1 VGIVDEDI
9 ARVRAATD
17 IVALIGEYVQLRQVG
32 QRWRGLCPFHTEKTG
47 SFYVNAIDGLYHCFG
62 CQASGDAITFVREQ
76 EHLGFA
82 EAVERLAAKVGIS
95 LTYDKPGESKDR
107 SERKRLAG
115 VLAAAED
122 WYHQRL
128 LDAPDAAPA
137 RKYLRDRGFDGDEVR
152 EWKIGWAPDDWDQLA
167 TALRLSIKDLKATGL
182 GFENRRRRAQ
192 DHFRGR
198 ILFPIHDADGTPVGF
213 GGRILPGLEGSKYV
227 NTPQTPM
234 YDKSRVLF
242 ALDRAKVGIVAADEV
257 VVCEGYTDV
266 TAFFRVGIPRAVATC
281 GTALTDEHVQLLRR
295 FARRIVLAFDADT
308 AGQAAAD
315 RFYQWEA
322 RFDLDV
328 VVAAMPPGV
337 DPADVALRSPGEL
350 VAAVENAR
358 PFLEFRLSRILDG
371 ADLDSAEHRARA
383 AEEALGVIAEHPN
396 DLVRDQYLMRVADRC
411 RLDVDRLRQRVASG
425 DVRKPAPPEPVRRR
439 REEAADAPPRTD
451 DPGPRVPGHDP
462 EDPGPHEPSRGRGGR
477 AHAAGDDPS
486 RRPGGSRD
494 DSPAVEVLRLAVNRP
509 EDVVDWLDECLFEEP
524 LHLETYRALMAA
536 TTIHE
541 AIESS
546 PPDVAAFLSR
556 LSVEEPVDDALDPV
570 LLQVRATG
578 RRLLAIERSA
588 QDSDLEVLTRLAGL
602 VGRVGPTDDGLG
614 AARELLTL
622 AARTGGSP

>member
-47 SFYVNAIDGLYHCFG
+47 SFYVNAVDGLYHCFG

-82 EAVERLAAKVGIS
+82 EAVERLAGKVGIS
-95 LTYDKPGESKDR
+95 LNYDKPGESKTR
-107 SERKRLAG
+107 AERKRLAD
-115 VLAAAED
+115 VVAAAED
-122 WYHQRL
+122 WYHERL
-128 LDAPDAAPA
+128 LSAPDAAAA

-167 TALRLSIKDLKATGL
+167 RALRLSKQDAEGTGL
-182 GFENRRRRAQ
+182 GRLNS
-192 DHFRGR
+192 RGR
-198 ILFPIHDADGTPVGF
+198 INDFFRNRVLFPIHDADGTPLGF
-213 GGRILPGLEGSKYV
+213 GGRIMPGAEGSKYV
-227 NTPQTPM
+227 NTSQTRL

-242 ALDRAKVGIVAADEV
+242 ALDRAKTGIVAADEV

-266 TAFFRVGIPRAVATC
+266 TAFFRVGVPRAVATC

-308 AGQAAAD
+308 AGNAAAD

-322 RFDLDV
+322 QFDLDV
-328 VVAAMPPGV
+328 VVAALPPGV
-337 DPADVALRSPGEL
+337 DPADLALESPERL
-350 VAAVENAR
+350 ADAVRDAR
-358 PFLEFRLSRILDG
+358 PFLEFRLARILEG

-383 AEEALGVIAEHPN
+383 AEDALGVIAEHPN
-396 DLVRDQYLMRVADRC
+396 DLVRDQYLMQVADRC
-411 RLDVDRLRQRVASG
+411 RLDVDRLRQRVATG
-425 DVRKPAPPEPVRRR
+425 DVRRPAPPQPTRRR
-439 REEAADAPPRTD
+439 RDEPPADDDPGPLPPGGHD
-451 DPGPRVPGHDP
+451 DPGPR
-462 EDPGPHEPSRGRGGR
+462 
-477 AHAAGDDPS
+477 
-486 RRPGGSRD
+486 RRPAVGSERGSPAVRRD
-494 DSPAVEVLRLAVNRP
+494 SSPAVEVLRLAVNRP
-509 EDVVDWLDECLFEEP
+509 EEVVDWLDECLFDEP
-524 LHLETYRALMAA
+524 LHLDTFRALVAS

-556 LSVEEPVDDALDPV
+556 LSVEEPVDDPLDPV
-570 LLQVRATG
+570 LLQLRGLG
-578 RRLLAIERSA
+578 RRLLAVERSA
-588 QDSDLEVLTRLAGL
+588 AEPDLERLAMLARL
-602 VGRVGPTDDGLG
+602 VDRIGAGTDGEV

-622 AARTGGSP
+622 ASRTGGRS

>member
-32 QRWRGLCPFHTEKTG
+32 QRWRGLCPFHAEKTG
-47 SFYVNAIDGLYHCFG
+47 SFYVNAVDGLYHCFG

-82 EAVERLAAKVGIS
+82 EAVERLAAKSGIS
-95 LTYDKPGESKDR
+95 LNYDKPGESKTR
-107 SERKRLAG
+107 AERKRLAE
-115 VLAAAED
+115 VVATAED

-128 LDAPDAAPA
+128 LSAPDAAAA

-152 EWKIGWAPDDWDQLA
+152 EWKIGWAPDDWDQLSR
-167 TALRLSIKDLKATGL
+167 ALRLSRQDAEGTGL
-182 GFENRRRRAQ
+182 GRVNSRGRINDF
-192 DHFRGR
+192 FRGR
-198 ILFPIHDADGTPVGF
+198 VLFPIHDADGTPLGF
-213 GGRILPGLEGSKYV
+213 GGRIMPGAEGSKYV
-227 NTPQTPM
+227 NTSQTRL

-281 GTALTDEHVQLLRR
+281 GTALTDDHVQLLRR

-315 RFYQWEA
+315 RFYQWES

-328 VVAAMPPGV
+328 VVAAMPPCV
-337 DPADVALRSPGEL
+337 DPADLARRDPAEL
-350 VAAVENAR
+350 VAAVEGAR
-358 PFLEFRLSRILDG
+358 PFLEFRLGRILDG

-425 DVRKPAPPEPVRRR
+425 DVRRPAPPEPARRR
-439 REEAADAPPRTD
+439 REQGEAPPRD
-451 DPGPRVPGHDP
+451 EDPGPRPPGHDP
-462 EDPGPHEPSRGRGGR
+462 DDTGPHEPTRGRGGQHR
-477 AHAAGDDPS
+477 PGDDPS

-509 EDVVDWLDECLFEEP
+509 EDVVDWLDECLFEEA
-524 LHLETYRALMAA
+524 LHLETYRVLVSSA
-536 TTIHE
+536 TIHE
-541 AIESS
+541 AIESA
-546 PPDVAAFLSR
+546 PPEVASFLSR

-578 RRLLAIERSA
+578 RRLLAVERSA
-588 QDSDLEVLTRLAGL
+588 SDPDLEVLATLARL
-602 VGRVGPTDDGLG
+602 VDRVGPGDDGLT
-614 AARELLTL
+614 AARELLTF
-622 AARTGGSP
+622 ASHTGGTHE